1 MTSWFNLHFSNL
13 FMGLSQHVPITNKQW
28 FICFVQV
35 LFSIIWVTY
44 LALLGVFV
52 KQPDM
57 ANPHDFYR
65 GISPPRFSESSQRF
79 HQLDRSEEKWHGLAG
94 ISAGVSIACFFVCCC
109 CCCCCCC
116 CGCVCICVCVCVH
129 NVGMNIWDYAWSV
142 LRRTCMRTR
151 AKHIYP
157 TCLRRIYLVLFLF
170 FNLQMQCRPV
180 YKSKQ

>member
-1 MTSWFNLHFSNL
+1 M
-13 FMGLSQHVPITNKQW
+13 
-28 FICFVQV
+28 CFVKV

-94 ISAGVSIACFFVCCC
+94 ISAGFSIACFFCLLLFLLWLFLYLCLCLRVQC
-109 CCCCCCC
+109 
-116 CGCVCICVCVCVH
+116 
-129 NVGMNIWDYAWSV
+129 WDEYEIMPGQFEEPAWDQ
-142 LRRTCMRTR
+142 TC

-157 TCLRRIYLVLFLF
+157 TCRRRIYLVLFLF